1 MSKDH
6 ILFIVA
12 TLLIAAHVIDATLQ
26 MNESLYFTASLF
38 IFPYVLISIVWPKLS
53 DKVRFAVTVIGLLLE
68 LNHAVTVTIPEF
80 VKVGLDRSTFDGILY
95 LPAVAILAILAW
107 RLAFRLHRT
116 KG

>member
-6 ILFIVA
+6 ILFIFA

-26 MNESLYFTASLF
+26 VNESLYVTASLF
-38 IFPYVLISIVWPKLS
+38 VFPYVLISVVWSKLS

-68 LNHAVTVTIPEF
+68 LNHAVTVTIPAF
-80 VKVGLDRSTFDGILY
+80 VKDGLNRSTFDGILY
-95 LPAVAILAILAW
+95 LPAVAILAFLAW
-107 RLAFRLHRT
+107 KLAFCLHRS